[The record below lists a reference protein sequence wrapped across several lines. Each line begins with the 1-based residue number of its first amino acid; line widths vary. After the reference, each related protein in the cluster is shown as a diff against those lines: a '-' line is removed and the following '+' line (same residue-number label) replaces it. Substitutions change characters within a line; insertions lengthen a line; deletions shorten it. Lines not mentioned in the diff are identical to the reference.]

1 MTVLYGKEKSKYGNL
16 TGQIIIW
23 PVEYEGP
30 PEETNNVR
38 NLPAGYLRC
47 DGTIYYAEDYPQLAA
62 ILGTGEQTKF
72 LRRNLDNTAFD
83 FITDDQFMVPD
94 FGSKYPEPTSGAN
107 AGVYD
112 NIRTTNALG
121 TEISRGGIG
130 VEIASAIGENVT
142 IQYSGSISVPSQ
154 EIEVRGKP
162 SWNYAGETHRTD
174 SEGVEENAVYPHAHF
189 GTWNR
194 SRNLQTNE
202 TNSQNP
208 IGAGRTG
215 RRNASTVPIQDWLDA
230 TRYNN
235 DPAQPPGSAQE
246 PCKAIDKWSP
256 GDNGG
261 PTSIQALGLQQT
273 VYYGHCIFGAGSQY
287 TYNCISNSSY
297 NMNRFDLAGSAD
309 GQNLA
314 RYCNASR
321 IWLILTYVCLVGTP
335 GGCGNLATSS
345 LTVPVTYVQG
355 AQGVPD
361 DWAGNSLYDVLPL
374 QSNLDVNNNSCTPDC
389 DNEMTDTLDLPREG
403 GIDPT
408 SHNHRVDIVKG
419 DHTYKVKTAAISI
432 PPENLSTTMSIG
444 VDSSVSIDSAAAPF
458 IVMEYLIKI

>member
-1 MTVLYGKEKSKYGNL
+1 MTVLYGKEKAKYGNL

-23 PVEYEGP
+23 PVEYQGT
-30 PEETNNVR
+30 PEDANNVR

-47 DGTIYYAEDYPQLAA
+47 DGTIYYAEDYPQLAS

-72 LRRNLDNTAFD
+72 LRRNLDQTAFD
-83 FITDDQFMVPD
+83 FITDEQFMVPD

-130 VEIASAIGENVT
+130 VEIASAIGQDVT

-174 SEGVEENAVYPHAHF
+174 IEGVEENAVHPHAHF

-194 SRNLQTNE
+194 SRNLQVNE
-202 TNSQNP
+202 TDSQNP

-215 RRNASTVPIQDWLDA
+215 RRNASTVPIQTWLDA

-235 DPAQPPGSAQE
+235 DPSFPPGSAQE
-246 PCKAIDKWSP
+246 PCKAIDPWGP

-261 PTSIQALGLQQT
+261 PTSIQGFGLQQT
-273 VYYGHCIFGAGSQY
+273 VYYGHCIFGAGAMY

-297 NMNRFDLAGSAD
+297 TMNRHELSGSAD
-309 GQNLA
+309 GQNVS
-314 RYCNASR
+314 RFCDVWR
-321 IWLILTYVCLVGTP
+321 IWVILTYICAVQGN
-335 GGCGNLATSS
+335 CGNTKSAT
-345 LTVPVTYVQG
+345 LTVPVTYSQG

-361 DWAGNSLYDVLPL
+361 DYAGNSLYDVLPL
-374 QSNLDVNNNSCTPDC
+374 QSNGDVNDNTCTPDV
-389 DNEMTDTLDLPREG
+389 DNEISDTTDLPREG
-403 GIDPT
+403 GVDPT
-408 SHNHRVDIVKG
+408 SHNHRIDIVKG
-419 DHTYKVKTAAISI
+419 DHTYKVKTSAISI
-432 PPENLSTTMSIG
+432 PPENLKTTMSIG

>member
-1 MTVLYGKEKSKYGNL
+1 
-16 TGQIIIW
+16 
-23 PVEYEGP
+23 
-30 PEETNNVR
+30 
-38 NLPAGYLRC
+38 
-47 DGTIYYAEDYPQLAA
+47 
-62 ILGTGEQTKF
+62 
-72 LRRNLDNTAFD
+72 
-83 FITDDQFMVPD
+83 MVPD

-142 IQYSGSISVPSQ
+142 ILYSGSISVPSQ

-235 DPAQPPGSAQE
+235 DPAQPPGSAQME
-246 PCKAIDKWSP
+246 
-256 GDNGG
+256 
-261 PTSIQALGLQQT
+261 
-273 VYYGHCIFGAGSQY
+273 
-287 TYNCISNSSY
+287 
-297 NMNRFDLAGSAD
+297 
-309 GQNLA
+309 
-314 RYCNASR
+314 SR
-321 IWLILTYVCLVGTP
+321 
-335 GGCGNLATSS
+335 
-345 LTVPVTYVQG
+345 
-355 AQGVPD
+355 
-361 DWAGNSLYDVLPL
+361 
-374 QSNLDVNNNSCTPDC
+374 
-389 DNEMTDTLDLPREG
+389 
-403 GIDPT
+403 
-408 SHNHRVDIVKG
+408 
-419 DHTYKVKTAAISI
+419 
-432 PPENLSTTMSIG
+432 
-444 VDSSVSIDSAAAPF
+444 
-458 IVMEYLIKI
+458 